1 MSQPFLFGSI
11 IMPEDMEHKM
21 KADVQQDLISVRL
34 NNAEHRR
41 VLMDPF
47 PSPASL
53 ISLRL
58 KMTAASSSISC
69 RSEYIIKMIDHL
81 II

>member
-34 NNAEHRR
+34 NNAEHNPVACFLNLSEIKNGRK
-41 VLMDPF
+41 
-47 PSPASL
+47 S
-53 ISLRL
+53 
-58 KMTAASSSISC
+58 SSSISC
-69 RSEYIIKMIDHL
+69 LSVYIIKMIDHY
-81 II
+81 IK